1 VLSLAFAIALVVL
14 IVVAVLESLP
24 HIVDTIGGLVG
35 AVSTLILGLSFLALV
50 YWVLGPVVEKLI
62 ADLDLERVMLGTLAP
77 RVALAALVLLW
88 CVATWKAVRE
98 VTVLLRSPF
107 GVGETLWIGVSP
119 MVGFLC
125 AIPLALAEQAGDP
138 VLGGHGRPL
147 AIRLA
152 MLAPLLIGLA
162 ILVFATVIEFVGRIR
177 RGSQRRLRRF

>member
-1 VLSLAFAIALVVL
+1 MLSLAFAIALVVL

-24 HIVDTIGGLVG
+24 HVVDTIGGLVG
-35 AVSTLILGLSFLALV
+35 AISTLILGLSFLALL
-50 YWVLGPVVEKLI
+50 YWVLEPVVAKLI

-77 RVALAALVLLW
+77 RIALAVLVLLW

-98 VTVLLRSPF
+98 VTVMIRSPF

-125 AIPLALAEQAGDP
+125 AIPLALAEQVGDP
-138 VLGGHGRPL
+138 VLDGRGHPL

-152 MLAPLLIGLA
+152 MLAPLLVGLA

>member
-1 VLSLAFAIALVVL
+1 VLGLAFAITLGVL

-24 HIVDTIGGLVG
+24 HIVDVIGGLVG
-35 AVSTLILGLSFLALV
+35 AVSTLVLGLSFLALL
-50 YWVLGPVVEKLI
+50 YWVLEPVVAKLI
-62 ADLDLERVMLGTLAP
+62 ADLDLERVMPGALAP
-77 RVALAALVLLW
+77 RIALAVLVLVW
-88 CVATWKAVRE
+88 CVITWKAIRE
-98 VTVLLRSPF
+98 AIVVLRSPF
-107 GVGETLWIGVSP
+107 GTGETLWIGVSP

-138 VLGGHGRPL
+138 VLDGRGRPL

-162 ILVFATVIEFVGRIR
+162 ILVFATVVEFVGRIR